1 MSSTTVTSKVNT
13 MKTSMKSVRVCVTL
27 MAFQPLGLQKKQ
39 AKVKT
44 QESFLM
50 NKHINT
56 TINKKNYINTYIKIV
71 FLQTEIILKKITCP
85 FISELLMKMPVFNCD
100 IWKNLLRPT

>member
-1 MSSTTVTSKVNT
+1 MCDTDGISATWP
-13 MKTSMKSVRVCVTL
+13 
-27 MAFQPLGLQKKQ
+27 AKKIQ
-39 AKVKT
+39 AKVIT

-56 TINKKNYINTYIKIV
+56 TINKKNYINTSIKIV
-71 FLQTEIILKKITCP
+71 SLPMEIVLKKITCP

-100 IWKNLLRPT
+100 IWTNLLRPT